1 MVKFVANYILS
12 GNIRLL
18 TGMHIGG
25 IKETIEIGGTD
36 SPVIY
41 GLKKTS
47 QGVEKVPIIP
57 GSSLKG
63 KIRSLL
69 EMKYA
74 QDLGD
79 GVIQGGDKERKI
91 MYPQEGLGS
100 LIPVVFGLPAKLRGG
115 FTRTRIIVRDSF
127 PTEETITKL
136 WMNRPEVLHGVE
148 VKGENFIN
156 RITSRATP
164 RFLERIPAGS
174 IFEFE
179 AVLTIYNEDANK
191 LSQMLKLILEGMKLL
206 EDSYLGGHGSRGYG
220 KIRFEN
226 IRVLKR
232 PKEFYETGEGES
244 KVFEKESVD
253 AILKEL

>member
-1 MVKFVANYILS
+1 MKFVTNYVVK

-25 IKETIEIGGTD
+25 IKETVEIGGTD

-41 GLKKTS
+41 GLKDIDGEIVKIP
-47 QGVEKVPIIP
+47 VIP

-63 KIRSLL
+63 KMRSLL
-69 EMKYA
+69 DLKYA
-74 QDLGD
+74 KSLE
-79 GVIQGGDKERKI
+79 GGEVKDIK
-91 MYPQEGLGS
+91 YPEEGPGA
-100 LIPVVFGLPAKLRGG
+100 LIPKIFGLPAERRGS
-115 FTRTRIIVRDSF
+115 FQRTRIVVRDSF
-127 PTEETITKL
+127 PTTKTIKDY
-136 WMNRPEVLHGVE
+136 WNNRPELLHGVE
-148 VKGENFIN
+148 IKGENTIN
-156 RITSRATP
+156 RITSMANP
-164 RFLERIPAGS
+164 RFFERVPADSLFDFEIILSAYEGDNEKEMLRL
-174 IFEFE
+174 IF
-179 AVLTIYNEDANK
+179 
-191 LSQMLKLILEGMKLL
+191 EGMKLL

-244 KVFEKESVD
+244 EVFEKESVD